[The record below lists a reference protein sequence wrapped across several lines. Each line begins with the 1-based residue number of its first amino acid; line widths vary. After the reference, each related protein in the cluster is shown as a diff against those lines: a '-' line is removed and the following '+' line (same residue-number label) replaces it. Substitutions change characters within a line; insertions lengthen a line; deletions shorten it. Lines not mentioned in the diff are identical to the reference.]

1 MTFLSEAKKGQKV
14 KIGGPEKKSA
24 SEVLVVEVI
33 RNHRRNFKKWKKFVI
48 WPFNQSMQHYI
59 SRQEFKDVRIYK
71 VM

>member
-33 RNHRRNFKKWKKFVI
+33 RNHRRSFEKWKKFVI
-48 WPFNQSMQHYI
+48 WPFKPTAN
-59 SRQEFKDVRIYK
+59 REK
-71 VM
+71 VSATS